1 MEPASCCSRCCN
13 GKELSYCLLILQIYT
28 WNCGLFRTFL
38 TVNNMRVIN
47 LPSTLIWK
55 YLPANT
61 SPDLLLLLL
70 LQVLLGY
77 SGLECMI

>member
-1 MEPASCCSRCCN
+1 
-13 GKELSYCLLILQIYT
+13 LQIYT
-28 WNCGLFRTFL
+28 WNCGLFQTFL
-38 TVNNMRVIN
+38 TVNNLRVIK

-70 LQVLLGY
+70 QVLLGY
-77 SGLECMI
+77 SGLESTI